1 MRQGYKGFTLVELLI
16 TVAVLIIGVTMVVPG
31 FTTLIARNRGES
43 DTAEIA
49 RALGYARLEAINRGL
64 RVRVAP
70 VNTGVWR
77 GDLVVQSISGTTAT
91 ELRRLQG
98 LGGSPTLTV
107 SAGSVVPDYIEFNSL
122 GALAVPT
129 AQTLLT
135 YTNGTVVRTV
145 LVCVNGRV
153 VPNGATSGC

>member
-1 MRQGYKGFTLVELLI
+1 MRHGNKGFTLVELLI

-31 FTTLIARNRGES
+31 FTTLIARNRSEA
-43 DTAEIA
+43 DAAEIA
-49 RALGYARLEAINRGL
+49 RALSYARLEAINRGL

-70 VNTGVWR
+70 VNTGIWT
-77 GDLVVQSISGTTAT
+77 GDLAVQAISTSVT
-91 ELRRLQG
+91 ELRRLPG
-98 LGGSPTLTV
+98 LGGSPTLTIA
-107 SAGSVVPDYIEFNSL
+107 AGTVTPDYIEFNSL

-135 YTNGTVVRTV
+135 YKNGTIVRTI

-153 VPNGATSGC
+153 VPNGAASGC

>member
-1 MRQGYKGFTLVELLI
+1 MQHGNKGFTLVELLVTI
-16 TVAVLIIGVTMVVPG
+16 AVLVIGITMVVPG
-31 FTTLIARNRGES
+31 FTGLIARNRGEA

-70 VNTGVWR
+70 VNTGVWK
-77 GDLVVQSISGTTAT
+77 GDLLVQCMECA
-91 ELRRLQG
+91 EPKKLRLVPG
-98 LGGSPTLTV
+98 LGGTPTLTIA
-107 SAGSVVPDYIEFNSL
+107 AGTTVPDFVEFNSL
-122 GALAVPT
+122 GALAVP
-129 AQTLLT
+129 AEQTVLK

-153 VPNGATSGC
+153 VPNGAIAGC